1 MTNEEIF
8 AFVKD
13 QMDKGINRIDSIRNL
28 AWCMDEDDPE
38 DDAEAWLESILN
50 QKTGLGVPYKNSN
63 RFWGFLTKTPYL

>member
-1 MTNEEIF
+1 MFFFCRKDISMTNEEIF

-50 QKTGLGVPYKNSN
+50 
-63 RFWGFLTKTPYL
+63 